1 MENMTVVSTT
11 TTSEV
16 TKDGCKYTVNKTTG
30 TDGKLK
36 EVRINVVNAEK
47 ETYVGSMSYTGQSI
61 NINVQKS
68 DDANAIVTEIMSIL
82 SDLTAV
88 AE

>member
-1 MENMTVVSTT
+1 MTVVSTT
-11 TTSEV
+11 TTSEL
-16 TKDGCKYTVNKTTG
+16 TKDDYKYTVNKTTD

-36 EVRINVVNAEK
+36 AVHINVINAEK
-47 ETYVGSMSYTGQSI
+47 ETYVGSQSI
-61 NINVQKS
+61 NISVQKS

-82 SDLTAV
+82 SDLTAA

>member
-1 MENMTVVSTT
+1 MTVVSTT

-16 TKDGCKYTVNKTTG
+16 TKDGYKYTVNKTTD

-47 ETYVGSMSYTGQSI
+47 ETYVGSMSWYTGQSI

-68 DDANAIVTEIMSIL
+68 DDANAIVTETMSIFG
-82 SDLTAV
+82 DLTAA

>member
-16 TKDGCKYTVNKTTG
+16 TKDGYKYTVNKTTD

-68 DDANAIVTEIMSIL
+68 DDANAIVTEIMSIFG
-82 SDLTAV
+82 DLTAA

>member
-1 MENMTVVSTT
+1 MENMTVVSMT

-16 TKDGCKYTVNKTTG
+16 TKDGYKYTVNKTTD
-30 TDGKLK
+30 TDGKQK
-36 EVRINVVNAEK
+36 EVRINVFNAEK
-47 ETYVGSMSYTGQSI
+47 EIYVGSMSYTGPSI

-68 DDANAIVTEIMSIL
+68 DDANAIVTEIMSIFG
-82 SDLTAV
+82 DLKAA

>member
-16 TKDGCKYTVNKTTG
+16 TKDGYKYTVNKTTD

-47 ETYVGSMSYTGQSI
+47 ETYAGGMSYTGQSI

-68 DDANAIVTEIMSIL
+68 DDANAIVTEIMSIFG
-82 SDLTAV
+82 DLTAA

>member
-1 MENMTVVSTT
+1 MTVVSTT

-16 TKDGCKYTVNKTTG
+16 TKDGYKYTVNKTTG

-47 ETYVGSMSYTGQSI
+47 ETYVSSMIYTGQSI

-68 DDANAIVTEIMSIL
+68 DDTNAIVTETMSIFG
-82 SDLTAV
+82 DLKAA

>member
-16 TKDGCKYTVNKTTG
+16 TKDGYKYTVNKTTY

-36 EVRINVVNAEK
+36 VVHINVINAEK
-47 ETYVGSMSYTGQSI
+47 ETYVGSMSI

-82 SDLTAV
+82 SDLTAA